1 MVRVIF
7 YTGKYISSRD
17 TDVMGRAFWY
27 PTMWS
32 QERRPGSQ
40 LLARRVAR
48 RETRA
53 FKALFPRTWVLY
65 TLEGLLVLTHQRP
78 RYVPEQLFVY
88 TEVSALR
95 ERRAVKLMWID
106 VHAHENF
113 FQYCNSGWAAAVP
126 RAIHQWCDKW
136 PAQCGPGQ
144 YLGSRDLLPAK
155 RKRAAEAERAEPAR
169 PAKRARIM

>member
-1 MVRVIF
+1 
-7 YTGKYISSRD
+7 
-17 TDVMGRAFWY
+17 MGRAYWY

-48 RETRA
+48 RETPA
-53 FKALFPRTWVLY
+53 FKALFPRRWVLE
-65 TLEGLLVLTHQRP
+65 TLEGPLVLTQQRP
-78 RYVPEQLFVY
+78 RHVPEQLFVY
-88 TEVSALR
+88 TEVSAFR
-95 ERRAVKLMWID
+95 ERRALALMWID
-106 VHAHENF
+106 VHQLENF
-113 FQYCNSGWAAAVP
+113 FQYYNSCWAAFVP

-136 PAQCGPGQ
+136 PAQCGPGR

-155 RKRAAEAERAEPAR
+155 RKRAAEAEPAEPAR